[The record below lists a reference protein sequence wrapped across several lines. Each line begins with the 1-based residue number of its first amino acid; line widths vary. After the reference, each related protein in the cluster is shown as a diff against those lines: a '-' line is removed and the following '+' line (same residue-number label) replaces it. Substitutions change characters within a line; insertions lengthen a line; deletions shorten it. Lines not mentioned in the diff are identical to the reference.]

1 MDYSDLVKLG
11 LLGAQDRKD
20 AALMGLLNLGSQI
33 GAASAPRTSPTP
45 PPIDLAKAMGVY
57 QGHMQNAL
65 TQGALTKKLQDEKS
79 LRNMFRGGTFT
90 KGMPANISAY
100 VSQLGQTHPALSA
113 NFMNKYLSRV
123 PKETKYHNVLV
134 GDDTKPRRISTK
146 DMETFRLQG
155 KQIRPFSAPLIKNE
169 APNAMATYGVE
180 TWKKASTAAS
190 KASQDLFKL
199 KEMKS
204 LFATGV
210 PSGKLESWTLPFK
223 NLLASFGVVD
233 GQLSVQEAMNS
244 LGNELALGKHGPGM
258 GPMTDADFKIYQ
270 GIMPGLRNTTAG
282 NALVM
287 ARIEREYLGKQM
299 YAKIIREQID
309 TLGPANVNPGK
320 AWEEVALRLD
330 DEYGSLIPQFEK
342 ASDVGDDMI
351 GRVVVVVGED
361 GQPKPFLVK
370 P

>member
-11 LLGAQDRKD
+11 LLGAQDQKD

-45 PPIDLAKAMGVY
+45 PPIDLSKAMGVY
-57 QGHMQNAL
+57 QGHMKNAL
-65 TQGALTKKLQDEKS
+65 TQGALAKKLQDEKN
-79 LRNMFRGGTFT
+79 LRTMFGRGAWM
-90 KGMPANISAY
+90 KGMPTNIQNYASH
-100 VSQLGQTHPALSA
+100 LGMRNPALA
-113 NFMNKYLSRV
+113 IDFIGKVLSRT
-123 PKETKYHNVLV
+123 PRETKYHNVIV
-134 GDDTKPRRISTK
+134 GDETTPRRISTSE
-146 DMETFRLQG
+146 MEKFRLQG
-155 KQIRPFSAPLIKNE
+155 KRIRPYSAPLIKNE
-169 APNAMATYGVE
+169 APNAMAAYGVE

-190 KASQDLFKL
+190 KASQDLFQL
-199 KEMKS
+199 NTMKS
-204 LFATGV
+204 LLATGV

-223 NLLASFGVVD
+223 NLLASFGVVN
-233 GQLSVQEAMNS
+233 GQLSIQEAITS

-270 GIMPGLRNTTAG
+270 GIMPGLKNTRAG

-287 ARIEREYLGKQM
+287 ARLEREYLGKQM
-299 YAKIIREQID
+299 YAEIIREQID
-309 TLGPANVNPGK
+309 TLGPAKVNTAQ
-320 AWEEVALRLD
+320 AWKMVAQRLD
-330 DEYGSLIPQFEK
+330 AEYGPLIPQFEK

-361 GQPKPFLVK
+361 GQPKPFLVR